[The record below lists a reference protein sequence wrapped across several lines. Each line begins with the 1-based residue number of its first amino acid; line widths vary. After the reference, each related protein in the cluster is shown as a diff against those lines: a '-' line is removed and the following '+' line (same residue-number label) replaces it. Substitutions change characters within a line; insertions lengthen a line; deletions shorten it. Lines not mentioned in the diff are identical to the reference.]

1 MAAVL
6 GMTIED
12 LQKVCSDAA
21 EGEVVS
27 PANINSPDQIVIS
40 GSAKAV
46 ERAAELAKQ
55 RGAKRAIMLPVSAP
69 FHCALM
75 QPAQDRLSKDLNA
88 LTFSD
93 SDVPVIANIDGE
105 PKSDGA
111 ASRDAL

>member
-12 LQKVCSDAA
+12 LQQVCTDAA
-21 EGEVVS
+21 QGQVVS

-55 RGAKRAIMLPVSAP
+55 RGAKRAVMLPVSAP

-75 QPAQDRLSKDLNA
+75 QPAQDRLARNLA
-88 LTFSD
+88 VIEFSNP
-93 SDVPVIANIDGE
+93 DVPVIANIDAE
-105 PKSDGA
+105 PKTTGE
-111 ASRDAL
+111 ASR